1 MNKLSEDKGIKT
13 AKEYRHPIDNIF
25 YSIIKIISP
34 KLNNITSSTLI
45 PNIIT
50 FISLILSLISLY
62 LFYKNK
68 SLLLSS
74 LLLFI
79 GYFFDCWDGYY
90 ARKYNMVSKFGD
102 YFDHISDL
110 SKFILFIFILYNK
123 KKNNVHF
130 FKYITF
136 ITLIC
141 ISCIIQLGC
150 EEKLYNSSSESYTL
164 KFTKL
169 FCRDNNIIRFTKY
182 FGTATLFLLLAGIIN
197 IY

>member
-1 MNKLSEDKGIKT
+1 MNKFSEDKGIKT

-34 KLNNITSSTLI
+34 KLNSITSSLLI

-50 FISLILSLISLY
+50 LISLIISLISLY
-62 LFYKNK
+62 LFYKNNF
-68 SLLLSS
+68 LLLSS
-74 LLLFI
+74 SLLIF

-102 YFDHISDL
+102 YFDHVSDL
-110 SKFILFIFILYNK
+110 SKFILFIFILYK
-123 KKNNVHF
+123 KKQNKSHF
-130 FKYITF
+130 FKYIIF

-141 ISCIIQLGC
+141 ISSIIQLGC

-164 KFTKL
+164 QFTKL
-169 FCRDNNIIRFTKY
+169 FCRDHNIIRFTKY
-182 FGTATLFLLLAGIIN
+182 FGTASLFILLAIIIN

>member
-34 KLNNITSSTLI
+34 KLNSITSSSII

-50 FISLILSLISLY
+50 FTSLIFSLISLY

-68 SLLLSS
+68 YLLLSS
-74 LLLFI
+74 SLLIF
-79 GYFFDCWDGYY
+79 GYFLDCWDGYY

-123 KKNNVHF
+123 KKNNKYF
-130 FKYITF
+130 FKYITL
-136 ITLIC
+136 IIIIC
-141 ISCIIQLGC
+141 ISSIIQLGC

-164 KFTKL
+164 QFTKL
-169 FCRDNNIIRFTKY
+169 FCRDNNIIKFTKY
-182 FGTATLFLLLAGIIN
+182 FGTASLFLLLAVIIN

>member
-13 AKEYRHPIDNIF
+13 AKIYRHPLDNTF

-34 KLNNITSSTLI
+34 KLYKITSSLLI

-50 FISLILSLISLY
+50 LFSLIISLISLY

-68 SLLLSS
+68 YLLLSS
-74 LLLFI
+74 LLLIF

-110 SKFILFIFILYNK
+110 LKFILIILILYKK
-123 KKNNVHF
+123 KKNNIYF
-130 FKYITF
+130 FKYIIF
-136 ITLIC
+136 ITIILITT
-141 ISCIIQLGC
+141 IIQLGC
-150 EEKLYNSSSESYTL
+150 EEKLYNYSSESYTL
-164 KFTKL
+164 QFTKL
-169 FCRDNNIIRFTKY
+169 FCNDISIIKHTKY
-182 FGTATLFLLLAGIIN
+182 LGTASLFILLAVIIN